1 MIWSR
6 FSEKCLDNEKKEKN
20 NNFKFRNMILYSGIN
35 QEIAGKIGRK
45 IEKIPD
51 NEFKKLLKE
60 FGGAS

>member
-1 MIWSR
+1 
-6 FSEKCLDNEKKEKN
+6 
-20 NNFKFRNMILYSGIN
+20 MILYSGIN
-35 QEIAGKIGRK
+35 QEVAGKIGRK